1 MNCPRGVRNERPN
14 RYDMKPALA
23 GWRSEAAVQPFWF
36 KLYRP
41 ACTRGRRSDAAVMK
55 FTALEASARLRLRL
69 RLG

>member
-1 MNCPRGVRNERPN
+1 
-14 RYDMKPALA
+14 MKPALA